1 MRMGLIKGKK
11 RTKGQGIV
19 EFAIVLPILLLVV
32 FGLIEFGR
40 LLFFYTVVNNASR
53 EGARYGIAVGEV
65 GGGSLRYFDCTGIRD
80 AGLSIG
86 RFAGMQSS
94 DIFISYDGG
103 PGTST
108 KYATCEIL
116 AAYGGGDTIKFG
128 DRIVVYTGITYTP
141 LLTYL
146 GLNITP
152 FTMSSS
158 SHRTIVKEAWIVPAA
173 GAPPPSTATTA
184 PTMTSTID
192 PFITPTITLTPTNT
206 VVMPT
211 PTITNTSPP
220 PPDAPINPWKTWDKH
235 GNRCENIVLYWEPNP
250 AWTTNPGSSP
260 INYQVSIGGI
270 GQGTVPALDPNPS
283 TWVTGVTLS
292 NEGTITYGVRAL
304 FSGMVGSDTLILNVS
319 FSCKDG
325 ILEIN

>member
-1 MRMGLIKGKK
+1 MRMGLIKGPK

-53 EGARYGIAVGEV
+53 EGARYGIAVGAV
-65 GGGSLRYFDCTGIRD
+65 GGGSLRYYDCTGIRN
-80 AGLSIG
+80 AGLNIG
-86 RFAGMQSS
+86 SFAGMQSS
-94 DIFISYDGG
+94 DILISYDGG

-108 KYATCEIL
+108 KYPTCEIL
-116 AAYGGGDTIKFG
+116 AAYGGSDTIKFG

-173 GAPPPSTATTA
+173 GAPPATTA

-206 VVMPT
+206 VVVPT

-220 PPDAPINPWKTWDKH
+220 PPDSPINPLVTWDKQ
-235 GNRCENIVLYWEPNP
+235 GKRCKNIVFYWEPNP

-260 INYQVSIGGI
+260 VNYQVSIQGI
-270 GQGTVPALDPNPS
+270 SQGTVPALDPDES
-283 TWVTGVTLS
+283 TWVTGITLS
-292 NEGTITYGVRAL
+292 GAGTITYGIRAI
-304 FSGMVGSDTLILNVS
+304 FSGMVGSDTLVLNVS
-319 FSCKDG
+319 FDCQNDSM
-325 ILEIN
+325 IIN

>member
-1 MRMGLIKGKK
+1 MRMGLIKKPK

-19 EFAIVLPILLLVV
+19 EFAIVLPILLLIV
-32 FGLIEFGR
+32 FGLIELGR

-94 DIFISYDGG
+94 DILISYDGG

-116 AAYGGGDTIKFG
+116 AGYGGGDTIKFG

-173 GAPPPSTATTA
+173 GAPPTSTVTPTS
-184 PTMTSTID
+184 TMTATID

-206 VVMPT
+206 LPAYT

-220 PPDAPINPWKTWDKH
+220 PPDAPINPWVTWDMV
-235 GNRCENIVLYWEPNP
+235 GNTCQNIILYWEPNP
-250 AWTTNPGSSP
+250 IWMTNPGSSP
-260 INYQVSIGGI
+260 ISYQVSIEGI
-270 GQGTVPALDPNPS
+270 SQGTVPSLDPNPS
-283 TWVTGVTLS
+283 SWITGINLS
-292 NEGTITYGVRAL
+292 DAGTITYGVMAM
-304 FSGMVGSDTLILNVS
+304 FSGMLGSDPLTLNVS
-319 FSCKDG
+319 FACADG
-325 ILEIN
+325 ILIIN